1 MNHRDRNEFIKKEFD
16 KILDISSTKGVE
28 YANSDNDAN
37 ANFNEIAEKMG
48 LTPQQVLWIY
58 ATKHY
63 QAITSYI
70 RTGEVHSEPI
80 EGRIHDLILYCFIL
94 LSLEYEHKIPVGEQ
108 KAGGET
114 EVENYKREAV
124 GA

>member
-1 MNHRDRNEFIKKEFD
+1 MNHLDRKTFILDEFS

-28 YANSDNDAN
+28 YANSESDAN
-37 ANFNEIAEKMG
+37 ANFKEIAEKMG
-48 LTPQQVLWIY
+48 LTPQQVLWVY

-94 LSLEYEHKIPVGEQ
+94 LSLEYEHKIAAGEQ
-108 KAGGET
+108 KAGGVI
-114 EVENYKREAV
+114 EVEV
-124 GA
+124 